1 MLLTPLVVI
10 NTCNICGAKQSLL
23 TITSNG
29 FNVSLICS
37 GFNVNK
43 ITNGLMHY
51 TVMVLMNHA
60 SVWCYIALVT

>member
-10 NTCNICGAKQSLL
+10 NTCNICVAKQSALN
-23 TITSNG
+23 IASNG

-37 GFNVNK
+37 DFNVNK

-51 TVMVLMNHA
+51 TVMVLMNQA
-60 SVWCYIALVT
+60 SVWCYVILL